1 MSERDDDR
9 PADTDDDQPDDPR
22 ASDGEVSATDDEVT
36 EPADGGATP
45 AEKQEEVRAAM
56 SEFVMSEK
64 QRERLVKAAG
74 IDKIMEKVR
83 DSAAAGLEASLKKSA
98 RDPFNRAHEA
108 EQMKKLG
115 EILRNQSIEPG
126 PTAAQV
132 EQLTA
137 VNREQVSELVEI
149 KGHQE
154 AAAKDAKKALRIAQ
168 SSIIL
173 SVLVGLATIAIGVLA
188 LGR

>member
-74 IDKIMEKVR
+74 IDKIIEKVHT
-83 DSAAAGLEASLKKSA
+83 AAARGLDASLKKSG
-98 RDPFNRAHEA
+98 RNPFNPP
-108 EQMKKLG
+108 G
-115 EILRNQSIEPG
+115 ESERLKALSDLTHRSIEPS

-154 AAAKDAKKALRIAQ
+154 AAAKDAKKALHIAQ
-168 SSIIL
+168 SSFIL
-173 SVLVGLATIAIGVLA
+173 SVLVGLATIAIGVLT